1 MAKLEKQNAEDVI
14 VQEESSEEEEKPQ
27 VNQRERRQSNVSE
40 GSVKKER
47 ANSADAG

>member
-27 VNQRERRQSNVSE
+27 VTQRERRQSNVSE

-47 ANSADAG
+47 ANSVDAG